1 MNKDTRYGPG
11 DITFN
16 MNVAWLDHA
25 LYELKG
31 YTEKETERE
40 SIINDDEY
48 YEDMVKIEEMIG
60 DFIEKSIDRMKT
72 FCDFDY
78 VEYVLNDVVGYR
90 IIEKWYEICD

>member
-16 MNVAWLDHA
+16 MNVGWLNHA
-25 LYELKG
+25 LYELKS
-31 YTEKETERE
+31 YTEKEH
-40 SIINDDEY
+40 DDDDKY

-60 DFIEKSIDRMKT
+60 DFIEKSIDRHKT
-72 FCDFDY
+72 FTDLEYID
-78 VEYVLNDVVGYR
+78 YVLNDANGYR